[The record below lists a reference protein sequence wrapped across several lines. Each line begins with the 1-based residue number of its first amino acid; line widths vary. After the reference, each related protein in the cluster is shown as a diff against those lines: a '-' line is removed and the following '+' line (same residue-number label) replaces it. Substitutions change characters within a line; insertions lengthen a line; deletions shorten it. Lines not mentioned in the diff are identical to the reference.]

1 MTHEDTPGT
10 SLAGA
15 ARKLIDASLHCL
27 MAPEARGRGAQTA
40 ELATVVRRLHLG
52 RTEPIAAGSAFRSC
66 DHHHV
71 KSDLERLSDEYELA
85 ESAFMDAVR
94 AEADRGSLAAAA
106 RAVANAASQFNA
118 EAYKSLHSGVE
129 DAWMPLD
136 HLTERTE
143 ILAKLWLDLA
153 TAYEG

>member
-1 MTHEDTPGT
+1 
-10 SLAGA
+10 
-15 ARKLIDASLHCL
+15 
-27 MAPEARGRGAQTA
+27 
-40 ELATVVRRLHLG
+40 
-52 RTEPIAAGSAFRSC
+52 
-66 DHHHV
+66 V

-129 DAWMPLD
+129 DAGMPLD

-143 ILAKLWLDLA
+143 ILAELWLDLA